1 MISRIIDK
9 IFIGILV
16 IFLLPF
22 VLDIFTSF
30 DIKHQIIKN
39 IIYFGI
45 IILTGLNIVKIILI
59 KNKQK
64 RHIIF
69 ILFLIIIFISE
80 MILTILYL
88 NDTWKT
94 QTRLYENNHLKN
106 YFIELQMQ
114 DIGNF
119 GYRSR
124 KVKAIYLTKY
134 FMIIN
139 PAKENYDE
147 KLEWKEINIVINEMG
162 LEQW

>member
-22 VLDIFTSF
+22 VFDIFTSF

-124 KVKAIYLTKY
+124 KVKVIYLTKY

-139 PAKENYDE
+139 PAKENYEE
-147 KLEWKEINIVINEMG
+147 KLEWKKINMDINEMG